1 MFRVSELYKYT
12 LQRGFFEYYIII
24 FKKNPKTYAYMRIIY
39 YNLVIKRRVVNKAT
53 NFGKIYFENT
63 YIITNNIMKTKVTWL
78 MK

>member
-1 MFRVSELYKYT
+1 
-12 LQRGFFEYYIII
+12 
-24 FKKNPKTYAYMRIIY
+24 MRIIY
-39 YNLVIKRRVVNKAT
+39 YNLVIKERVVNKAT